1 MRLLLDECLPKK
13 LKLEL
18 SEHDVVTVQEQGWS
32 GKKNGELLKLTSG
45 VFEVFI
51 TVDQNLRFQQN
62 LVNLS
67 LRIVVLVA
75 PNNRLPTL
83 KPLMPQVREALTKI
97 KIGEVILITD

>member
-75 PNNRLPTL
+75 PNNRLLTL